1 MTTTQPLDNPQHQSR
16 EYIPT
21 QIISEFLKSKG
32 IDGIEYPSQF
42 ISLHEADIKDEA
54 IAELLK
60 TGNRFNLCL
69 FDVGAADCDTA
80 SIEVLKLSK
89 RINVI
94 SKFSDD

>member
-69 FDVGAADCDTA
+69 FDVGAADCDPA